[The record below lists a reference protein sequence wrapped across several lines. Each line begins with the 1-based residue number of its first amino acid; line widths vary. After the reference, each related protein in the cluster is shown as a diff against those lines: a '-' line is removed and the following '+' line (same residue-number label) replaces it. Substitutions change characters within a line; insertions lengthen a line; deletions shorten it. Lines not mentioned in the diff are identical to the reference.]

1 MNNEHEKYSAT
12 ESTIHKNNMKTRS
25 KSHIHARK
33 QTNTETYLL
42 INYLCAICLTSWF
55 VQCKNATS
63 SVDFNLWDIGVVN
76 GWRQLVTTAHDSS
89 SRATEKENMEN
100 QNEIAKRKTN
110 LLQHCIALRLKLCLS
125 HMTRREKKCKSTET
139 VVEMFE
145 QVTNEHSFYD
155 FPISSFALFVLISA
169 NSALFKIENKSEWR
183 RANGFREFSFYP
195 STNGFSRPIKMCD
208 KKNETWIA
216 NLWRT
221 NKMQMSFL
229 QFFSLL
235 FHCCRSF
242 IVQFN
247 FGSNFRFDLRK
258 INSEGHNSTAHFLFL
273 RSWLRLE
280 ERNFRFRISKRLSLL
295 RRTQRG
301 KRNKRCTAI

>member
-1 MNNEHEKYSAT
+1 
-12 ESTIHKNNMKTRS
+12 MKTRS

-208 KKNETWIA
+208 KKTKHELRICDGQIKCKCPFCN
-216 NLWRT
+216 
-221 NKMQMSFL
+221 
-229 QFFSLL
+229 FSLS
-235 FHCCRSF
+235 FF
-242 IVQFN
+242 IVVARLSFN
-247 FGSNFRFDLRK
+247 SISD
-258 INSEGHNSTAHFLFL
+258 
-273 RSWLRLE
+273 
-280 ERNFRFRISKRLSLL
+280 RISDSICEKSIPKGTIPQHIFFFFVLGCDWKNGISDFEFVNDNRSLL